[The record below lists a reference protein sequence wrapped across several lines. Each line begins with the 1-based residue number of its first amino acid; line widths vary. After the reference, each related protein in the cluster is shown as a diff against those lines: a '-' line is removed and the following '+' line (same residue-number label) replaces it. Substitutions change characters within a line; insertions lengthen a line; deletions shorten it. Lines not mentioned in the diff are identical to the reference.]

1 MVLPIAK
8 ISNPNCQIS
17 GICIN
22 TKNMERYS
30 REKLKNEIEETFRLP
45 TVDPFIDGTKKIVDR
60 LIQ

>member
-22 TKNMERYS
+22 TKNMEHYS
-30 REKLKNEIEETFRLP
+30 REKLKNKIEELLDYQQLTHLLMEQ
-45 TVDPFIDGTKKIVDR
+45 KK
-60 LIQ
+60 